1 MSGVT
6 VEELM
11 EFELE
16 NKIALPCNVILTT
29 PTYGGI
35 VSLGCHVSYNQDNID
50 PLYIIRKLPSATK
63 LIFLS

>member
-16 NKIALPCNVILTT
+16 NDINLFCNVILTT

-35 VSLGCHVSYNQDNID
+35 VSLGCHVSVN
-50 PLYIIRKLPSATK
+50 YIKCVHGSH
-63 LIFLS
+63 